1 MLQIQGAL
9 APGLPLP
16 AHKMPFRAASLA
28 AREYSDTT
36 EFSMPSCGQTF
47 FSNGAGHKKLQPACR
62 TGKLKVLR
70 CDYAQTRS
78 LQSGETAA
86 SK

>member
-1 MLQIQGAL
+1 
-9 APGLPLP
+9 
-16 AHKMPFRAASLA
+16 MPRIPFISESFIGQAS
-28 AREYSDTT
+28 
-36 EFSMPSCGQTF
+36 